1 MWYQK
6 RWAWAV
12 FIAAVCL
19 FALIAYNAVRVGPL
33 VQLDTSVASWLHA
46 HATPTLTQVM
56 LLVSHAHDPIF
67 IDAYSLVV
75 AIVLARRREW
85 FWIVGL
91 AAAAPGGLLLNGL
104 IKRLFE
110 RARPSFD
117 DPLLTLTTFSFPSGH
132 TAGAMLFYGT
142 LSAYVLSRA
151 HSSRVRDAALA
162 LWFLMVIVVGFSRMY
177 LGVHYLSDVLG
188 GATWSLAWL
197 TLCLIGV
204 RTLQQRAQSPTG

>member
-12 FIAAVCL
+12 FISAACL
-19 FALIAYNAVRVGPL
+19 FALIAYNVVRAGPL
-33 VQLDTSVASWLHA
+33 LHLDVSVASWLHA
-46 HATPTLTQVM
+46 HGTPTLTQVM
-56 LLVSHAHDPIF
+56 LFVTHAHDPVA
-67 IDAYSLVV
+67 IDAYSLIV

-85 FWIVGL
+85 SWIVGL

-142 LSAYVLSRA
+142 LSAYLLSRA
-151 HSSRVRDAALA
+151 HSLRVRNASLA
-162 LWFLMVIVVGFSRMY
+162 LWFLMVLIVGFSRMY

-188 GATWSLAWL
+188 GAAWSLAWL

-204 RTLQQRAQSPTG
+204 RTLQQRAQSTTG

>member
-1 MWYQK
+1 VWYQK

-75 AIVLARRREW
+75 AIILARRREW

-162 LWFLMVIVVGFSRMY
+162 LWFLMVIVVGLSRMY

>member
-12 FIAAVCL
+12 FISEACL
-19 FALIAYNAVRVGPL
+19 FALIAYNVVRAGPL
-33 VQLDTSVASWLHA
+33 LHLDASVASWLHA
-46 HATPTLTQVM
+46 HGTPILTQVM
-56 LLVSHAHDPIF
+56 LLVTHAHDPVA
-67 IDAYSLVV
+67 IDAYSLIV

-85 FWIVGL
+85 SWIVGL
-91 AAAAPGGLLLNGL
+91 AVAAPGGLFLNGL
-104 IKRLFE
+104 IKHLFE

-142 LSAYVLSRA
+142 LSAYLLRG
-151 HSSRVRDAALA
+151 HSSRVRNASLA
-162 LWFLMVIVVGFSRMY
+162 LWCLMVIIVGFSRMY

-188 GATWSLAWL
+188 GAAWSLAWL

-204 RTLQQRAQSPTG
+204 RTLQQRAQPTAH

>member
-1 MWYQK
+1 
-6 RWAWAV
+6 V

-33 VQLDTSVASWLHA
+33 GQLDTTVASWLHA

-75 AIVLARRREW
+75 AIILARRREW

-162 LWFLMVIVVGFSRMY
+162 LWLLMVIVVGFSRMY

-204 RTLQQRAQSPTG
+204 RTLQQHAQSPTG

>member
-1 MWYQK
+1 
-6 RWAWAV
+6 V

-75 AIVLARRREW
+75 AIILARRREW

-204 RTLQQRAQSPTG
+204 RTLQQHAQSPIG

>member
-1 MWYQK
+1 
-6 RWAWAV
+6 
-12 FIAAVCL
+12 
-19 FALIAYNAVRVGPL
+19 
-33 VQLDTSVASWLHA
+33 
-46 HATPTLTQVM
+46 
-56 LLVSHAHDPIF
+56 
-67 IDAYSLVV
+67 
-75 AIVLARRREW
+75 
-85 FWIVGL
+85 
-91 AAAAPGGLLLNGL
+91 
-104 IKRLFE
+104 
-110 RARPSFD
+110 
-117 DPLLTLTTFSFPSGH
+117 LTTFSFPSGH

-204 RTLQQRAQSPTG
+204 RTLQQRAQSPAG

>member
-33 VQLDTSVASWLHA
+33 VRLDTSVASWLHA

-132 TAGAMLFYGT
+132 TAGATLFYGT

-162 LWFLMVIVVGFSRMY
+162 LWFLMVIVVGLSRMY

-204 RTLQQRAQSPTG
+204 RTLQQRAQSPAG

>member
-1 MWYQK
+1 
-6 RWAWAV
+6 V

-33 VQLDTSVASWLHA
+33 VRLDTSVASWLHA

-132 TAGAMLFYGT
+132 TAGATLFYGT
-142 LSAYVLSRA
+142 LSAYVVSRA

-204 RTLQQRAQSPTG
+204 RTLQQRAQSPAG

>member
-1 MWYQK
+1 
-6 RWAWAV
+6 V

-204 RTLQQRAQSPTG
+204 RTLQQRAQSPAG

>member
-12 FIAAVCL
+12 FIAAACL
-19 FALIAYNAVRVGPL
+19 FALIAYNVVRAGPL
-33 VQLDTSVASWLHA
+33 LHLDSSIASWLHA
-46 HATPTLTQVM
+46 HGTPTLTQVM
-56 LLVSHAHDPIF
+56 LLVSHAHDPVF
-67 IDAYSLVV
+67 IDAYSFVV

-85 FWIVGL
+85 SWIVGL
-91 AAAAPGGLLLNGL
+91 AAAAPGGLFLNGL

-142 LSAYVLSRA
+142 LSACLLSRA
-151 HSSRVRDAALA
+151 HSSRVRNASLA
-162 LWFLMVIVVGFSRMY
+162 LWFSMVIIVGFSRMY

-188 GATWSLAWL
+188 GAAWSLAWL

-204 RTLQQRAQSPTG
+204 RTLQERAQSAAH

>member
-1 MWYQK
+1 
-6 RWAWAV
+6 V

-33 VQLDTSVASWLHA
+33 VRLDTSVASWLHA

-132 TAGAMLFYGT
+132 TAGATLFYGT

-162 LWFLMVIVVGFSRMY
+162 LWFLMVIVVGLSRMY

-204 RTLQQRAQSPTG
+204 RTLQQRAQSPAG

>member
-33 VQLDTSVASWLHA
+33 VRLDTSVASWLHA

-75 AIVLARRREW
+75 AIVRARRREW

-142 LSAYVLSRA
+142 FSAYVLSRA
-151 HSSRVRDAALA
+151 HSSRVREAALA
-162 LWFLMVIVVGFSRMY
+162 LWFLMVIVVGLSRMY

>member
-33 VQLDTSVASWLHA
+33 VRLDTSVASWLHA

-75 AIVLARRREW
+75 AIMLARRREW

-142 LSAYVLSRA
+142 LSAYLLSRT
-151 HSSRVRDAALA
+151 HSPRVRNAWLA
-162 LWFLMVIVVGFSRMY
+162 LWLLMVIIVGFSRMY

-188 GATWSLAWL
+188 GAAWSLAWL
-197 TLCLIGV
+197 SLCLIGV
-204 RTLQQRAQSPTG
+204 RTLQQRSQSTAG